1 VDALCNKVA
10 FAHGVL
16 DGELK
21 VRQRGSGIKYEE
33 RLFDVYT
40 LSDGQ
45 CVRKQ
50 QFRERSEALDAA
62 GLG

>member
-1 VDALCNKVA
+1 VWVPVKWTALCHKVA
-10 FAHGVL
+10 FA
-16 DGELK
+16 
-21 VRQRGSGIKYEE
+21 YEE